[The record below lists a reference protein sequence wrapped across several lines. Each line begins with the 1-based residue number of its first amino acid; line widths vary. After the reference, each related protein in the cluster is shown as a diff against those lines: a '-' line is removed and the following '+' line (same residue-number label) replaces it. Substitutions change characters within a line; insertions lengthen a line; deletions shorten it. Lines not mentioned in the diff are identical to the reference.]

1 VATHTETR
9 STEREREATESSA
22 PDGAQTE
29 KTIEPAIALP
39 PVAVRLSLCPSA
51 RSLLRRSS
59 ASFALLSL
67 LPSFSFCLCLS
78 LLQRSLRLSRSS
90 LRRPCSLRQP
100 WAPYKVRLLHAHL
113 VVLLLALRGPV
124 GCLRGL
130 RALPCSRA
138 PLPSPRGAPTAH
150 RSAFSASRPL
160 SHARLQRPL
169 ALRFSCALLHILL
182 RSWRLASHAR
192 LSSNGACS
200 PPLALS
206 PRAYA
211 IAVRAGRLLL
221 FRAYPPRCLYT
232 RSLRY
237 HALPANLSAMALPSH
252 TLCASSSNTLRS

>member
-1 VATHTETR
+1 VPRTGHR
-9 STEREREATESSA
+9 
-22 PDGAQTE
+22 Q
-29 KTIEPAIALP
+29 
-39 PVAVRLSLCPSA
+39 
-51 RSLLRRSS
+51 RR
-59 ASFALLSL
+59 LLSL
-67 LPSFSFCLCLS
+67 PLPSHPSPFGSLCVRLRALS
-78 LLQRSLRLSRSS
+78 YAAAAPALL
-90 LRRPCSLRQP
+90 CSLCCPPSPSVSVSLSSSALSVSRARRCVAR
-100 WAPYKVRLLHAHL
+100 APCVNRGRHTRFASSHAHL

-124 GCLRGL
+124 GCLRGP

-160 SHARLQRPL
+160 SRARLQRPL